1 MEEEFVS
8 HTGSPSRDL
17 RTLAEFPSDM
27 IAMAL
32 AAAGDLVLV
41 LDADAQVLGA
51 AIGADMRTVERLE
64 LAHWRGRA
72 LKTLLAEESRPKF
85 ERLLAEADAGGP
97 RRARELNHLDGA
109 LELPIRYI
117 AFRIGERYL
126 LVGRDLRP
134 LAELQRKLVRAQLA
148 LEQDYERFR
157 EYETRYRVLLETS
170 REALALV
177 EADSGRV
184 RDLNPAAERL
194 LGVAGGA
201 LDGSALSTEFEDR
214 SRDAFAV
221 AANRAVETGE
231 SQSVAI
237 RTRRGFR
244 ALTVDAQLFRA
255 GGEALLLCR
264 LFPEEAPGEASS
276 DFASALADLFH
287 KGGDAIVLTDADGR
301 IETANES
308 FLNLVDVAV
317 ARELRGM
324 SLGDFLERP
333 AVDLSVMTE
342 QAMRTGRLS
351 GFGTR
356 VRTRFGAVVSVDIST
371 THLTGREPLA
381 FAFVIRDLS
390 RHVGARE
397 PGPSVDGEAM
407 QNVIDL
413 VGSAPLKELV
423 AATADVVER
432 MCIETAVQLTNNNRA
447 AAAEVLGL
455 SRQSLYVKLRK
466 YNLIGRSDDA

>member
-1 MEEEFVS
+1 MS

-17 RTLAEFPSDM
+17 RTLAEFPSEL

-32 AAAGDLVLV
+32 AASGDLVLV
-41 LDADAQVLGA
+41 LDDQTRVLGA
-51 AIGADMRTVERLE
+51 SLGTDVRATERIE
-64 LAHWRGRA
+64 IAHWRGQP
-72 LKTLLAEESRPKF
+72 LTSLLTDDSRPK
-85 ERLLAEADAGGP
+85 LDKLMAEAAAGGP
-97 RRARELNHLDGA
+97 RRARELNHLDGT

-117 AFRIGERYL
+117 AFKIDGRFL

-134 LAELQRKLVRAQLA
+134 MAELQRKLVRAQLA

-170 REALALV
+170 REALALI
-177 EADSGRV
+177 EADNGRV

-194 LGVAGGA
+194 LGVAGGG
-201 LDGSALSTEFEDR
+201 LDGSALSSEFEDR

-231 SQSVAI
+231 PQSVAV

-264 LFPEEAPGEASS
+264 LFPEEAPGGTSTE
-276 DFASALADLFH
+276 FGTALADLFH
-287 KGGDAIVLTDADGR
+287 KGGDAIVLTDAEGR

-324 SLGDFLERP
+324 SLADFLERP

-371 THLTGREPLA
+371 THLSGREPLT

-447 AAAEVLGL
+447 AAAEMLGL

>member
-1 MEEEFVS
+1 MS

-17 RTLAEFPSDM
+17 RTLADLPSELV
-27 IAMAL
+27 AMAL
-32 AAAGDLVLV
+32 SAAGDVVLV
-41 LDADAQVLGA
+41 LDDERRVLSALLGA
-51 AIGADMRTVERLE
+51 DTRAVERIE
-64 LAHWRGRA
+64 LSHWRDRPLEA
-72 LKTLLAEESRPKF
+72 LLTEESRPKLDK
-85 ERLLAEADAGGP
+85 LLAEAAAGGP
-97 RRARELNHLDGA
+97 RRARELNHIDGS
-109 LELPIRYI
+109 LELPMRYI
-117 AFRIGERYL
+117 AFRIDQRFL

-134 LAELQRKLVRAQLA
+134 MAELQRKLVRAQLA

-170 REALALV
+170 REALVLV
-177 EADSGRV
+177 EAESGRV

-194 LGVAGGA
+194 LGVSGGGLNGA
-201 LDGSALSTEFEDR
+201 ALSSEFEDR

-231 SQSVAI
+231 PQSVAV
-237 RTRRGFR
+237 RSRRGFR

-264 LFPEEAPGEASS
+264 LFPEEAPGGVSS
-276 DFASALADLFH
+276 EFGTALADLFH
-287 KGGDAIVLTDADGR
+287 KGGDAIVLTDATGR
-301 IETANES
+301 IETANEA

-317 ARELRGM
+317 PRELRGM
-324 SLGDFLERP
+324 SFADFLERP

-356 VRTRFGAVVSVDIST
+356 LRTRFGAVVSVDIST
-371 THLTGREPLA
+371 THLSGREPLA

-447 AAAEVLGL
+447 AAAEMLGL